1 MNASQKRRIE
11 REDQERRNQ
20 RLIEEFTSIFD
31 SRIIEVG
38 SGDLPPDFV
47 PNHNRKVRA
56 SRDFWSQSGR
66 VVGVAPGT
74 ENDMGSGCTYRR
86 RNLYDPSV
94 NEVVNITSR
103 RASTTTAAVETP
115 QSDTL
120 KYQHIIG
127 TTKDYD

>member
-31 SRIIEVG
+31 SRIVEVG
-38 SGDLPPDFV
+38 KGDLPPDFV

-56 SRDFWSQSGR
+56 SKDFWSVSGR

-74 ENDMGSGCTYRR
+74 ETETGTGCTYRR
-86 RNLYDPSV
+86 RNLYDPSI
-94 NEVVNITSR
+94 NEVVQITSR
-103 RASTTTAAVETP
+103 ARTTTDAATEVP

-127 TTKDYD
+127 NIGNIE